1 MNRHRAWPAVSVVIG
16 CYNAAPWIRET
27 IDSVLAQTHPV
38 LEVLVVDDGSTDGT
52 SEIVASY
59 PRGVRFLA
67 EKHRGRPYRNQ
78 GIMAS
83 RGDLIAFVDAD
94 DLWHAEKIER
104 QLQALYRTKAEW
116 AICGS
121 QWLHADTGLLTL
133 PPGAPPR
140 EGYILEP
147 LFLGNFIVASS
158 TVVSRRALESAGYF
172 DESPDVAPVED
183 WDLWLRIAADFPV
196 ACVPEPLVTLRLHE
210 SSFLAGTPMQVRIA
224 SLETVVDR
232 AARREAVRLGPLR
245 KKALFGVYYAA
256 GVADFRRGRL
266 PAARIWFLRAWR
278 QAPANLASLA
288 YVSLTYLNAGT
299 TAALLRVKRRLS
311 KSKFERSVRKLLGSD
326 RQKTDPT
333 P

>member
-1 MNRHRAWPAVSVVIG
+1 VKEHWAWPAVSVVIG

-59 PRGVRFLA
+59 PRGVRLLA
-67 EKHRGRPYRNQ
+67 EKHRGRPYRNR

-94 DLWHAEKIER
+94 DFWHAEKIER

-133 PPGAPPR
+133 PTGAPLR
-140 EGYILEP
+140 EGDILEA

-158 TVVSRRALESAGYF
+158 TLVSRRVLEDAGYF

-183 WDLWLRIAADFPV
+183 WDLWLRIAAKFPV
-196 ACVPEPLVTLRLHE
+196 ACVPQPLVTLRLHE
-210 SSFLAGTPMQVRIA
+210 SSFLAGTPMDVRVV

-245 KKALFGVYYAA
+245 KKALFRVYFAA
-256 GVADFRRGRL
+256 GVADFRRGRF
-266 PAARIWFLRAWR
+266 PAARKWFLTAWR
-278 QAPANLASLA
+278 QAPGNLASLA

-299 TAALLRVKRRLS
+299 TAALLRIKRRISGSLPDTS
-311 KSKFERSVRKLLGSD
+311 QGNPSGSD
-326 RQKTDPT
+326 SQKTDPT